1 MGHSQG
7 IRIDRAIDLVWKS
20 APRLAIA
27 IAALVLFQGAIPIAT
42 LYVMKLIVDQLTAI
56 GASNSG
62 AIGPGIEQFVVFAA
76 TLALVGN
83 ACNAALGHLNTV
95 QAHQVGDYILGL
107 VQKKSIDLDLSFF
120 ENASQYDQLH
130 RALRE
135 AQVRPLR
142 IVGALSQVARN
153 SITLLC
159 ALVLLWSFHW
169 SIAFAIFFTVLPVV
183 FFRLRYAEDSY
194 RLDSARTTDERMS
207 RYINQILT
215 TLDNAKEVRV
225 FGFGPKLSERFA
237 HIRKALGL
245 STFALSKQGQFR
257 QFVTES
263 VATAVAFGS
272 LAVMVWSAVRG
283 RVSIGDLIMYFGAF
297 QVAIGS
303 LRPTL
308 SGLADIYESNLFLST
323 LFAFLALNREV
334 DDPIQPKRIPENW
347 EQGLVLSN
355 VRFRYPGTSHDVL
368 ESVSLTIGPG
378 EVVALVG
385 RNGSGK
391 TSLTKLIC
399 RLYDPDRG
407 QVLIEG
413 VDAKAFLLS
422 ELRSNISIIF
432 QDFGRYHLSVRENI
446 ALGSPDAD
454 LTAAPV
460 EEAAK
465 WAGIHD
471 EIMGLPNGY
480 DTPLSRVLAHGTEFS
495 LGQWQKIALAR
506 AYLRK
511 SKLIILDEP
520 TSSMDAASE
529 ALFFERFK
537 QMIAG
542 RSALIISH
550 RFSTVALAD
559 RVLVLDQGKIV
570 ESGSHSDL
578 LAKGGLYSHLY
589 QLQAS
594 FYEPTDNSQHTG

>member
-1 MGHSQG
+1 MGLSQG
-7 IRIDRAIDLVWKS
+7 IRIDRAIDLVWRS
-20 APRLAIA
+20 APRLATA
-27 IAALVLFQGAIPIAT
+27 IALLVLFQGAVPIAT
-42 LYVMKLIVDQLTAI
+42 LYVMKLIVDQLTVI
-56 GASNSG
+56 GSAV
-62 AIGPGIEQFVVFAA
+62 GPAVAPGVAQLVACAA
-76 TLALVGN
+76 ALALVGN

-95 QAHQVGDYILGL
+95 QAHRVTDYILGL
-107 VQKKSIDLDLSFF
+107 VQKKSIDLDLSFY

-135 AQVRPLR
+135 AQTRPLR

-153 SITLLC
+153 CITLLC
-159 ALVLLWSFHW
+159 ALLLLWSFHW
-169 SIAFAIFFTVLPVV
+169 SIALAIFCTVLPVF

-194 RLDSARTTDERMS
+194 RLDSERTTDDRMS
-207 RYINQILT
+207 RYINQVLT
-215 TLDNAKEVRV
+215 TLDHAKEVRV
-225 FGFGPKLSERFA
+225 FGFGPQLSERFGS
-237 HIRKALGL
+237 IRKALAC
-245 STFALSKQGQFR
+245 STFTLSKRGQFR
-257 QFVTES
+257 QLVTES
-263 VATAVAFGS
+263 VATVVAFGS

-283 RVSIGDLIMYFGAF
+283 GVSIGDLIMYFGAF

-323 LFAFLALNREV
+323 LFAFLSLNRTV
-334 DDPIQPKRIPENW
+334 DDPPQPKEFPGNW
-347 EQGLVLSN
+347 VQGLVLRN
-355 VRFRYPGTSHDVL
+355 VRFRYPGTSRDVL
-368 ESVSLTIGPG
+368 DNVSLAIGPG

-399 RLYDPDRG
+399 RLYDPDSG
-407 QVLIEG
+407 QVLIDG
-413 VDAKAFLLS
+413 TDARAFSLS
-422 ELRSNISIIF
+422 ELRSSISVIF

-446 ALGSPDAD
+446 ALGAPDTD
-454 LTAAPV
+454 LSATSI

-471 EIMGLPNGY
+471 DIVKLPNGY
-480 DTPLSRVLAHGTEFS
+480 DTPLTRVLAHGTEFS
-495 LGQWQKIALAR
+495 LGQWQKVALAR
-506 AYLRK
+506 AYRRK
-511 SKLIILDEP
+511 SQLTILDEP

-529 ALFFERFK
+529 AVFFERFK

-559 RVLVLDQGKIV
+559 RVLVLDQGQIV
-570 ESGSHSDL
+570 ESGTHSDL
-578 LAKGGLYSHLY
+578 IAKGGLYAHLY

-594 FYEPTDNSQHTG
+594 FYENPEVASQSA